1 MIIPYKVKNPPK
13 GFPYAT
19 VSLIGLNILVYLFTS
34 HSFLIIRP
42 EIIDAYAMQWGVSPF
57 YTFITSLFLHGSLSH
72 LLGNMLFLW
81 IFGPAVEDRLRVP
94 MYLFLYFLAGMS
106 GHVGQAAL
114 GVAGAYSVHVPSL
127 GASGCI
133 MGVLGAYWYLF
144 AWSPVCLFYW
154 IGLIWRGTF
163 EVAAIWVIGSYFVMD
178 LINGFLGR
186 AFHASG
192 GVANFAHVGGAL
204 VGALLVWSLH
214 YKRDSDKE
222 SKVKAVQADVKKFE
236 LLSCAELN
244 QLVAL
249 NPEDNDVLVHFA
261 RKAADYG
268 SADDMKYA
276 LQVNAQVVTRECPLE
291 VLKYLVEQNGSTE
304 SLDAGDLIYLGARGE
319 SAGRTEQAL
328 ACYHLVETKYPDSPD
343 LEMAWFRTAALLWRQ
358 QSNPQAALSK
368 INSLLEKYP
377 NGRLL
382 FQAEDMR
389 TDIQREI
396 SQAA

>member
-34 HSFLIIRP
+34 RSFLVIRP
-42 EIIDAYAMQWGVSPF
+42 EVIHAYAMQWGVSPF
-57 YTFITSLFLHGSLSH
+57 YTFFTSLFLHGGLAH

-106 GHVGQAAL
+106 GHVCQAAL

-154 IGLIWRGTF
+154 FWFRPGVF
-163 EVAAIWVIGSYFVMD
+163 EAAAVYVIGAYFVLD
-178 LINGFLGR
+178 VINGFMGR

-214 YKRDSDKE
+214 YKRDTDKE
-222 SKVKAVQADVKKFE
+222 SKVKAVQADVKKFD
-236 LLSCAELN
+236 LLSCAQLHE
-244 QLVAL
+244 LVAI

-268 SADDMKYA
+268 SADDLKYA
-276 LQVNAQVVTRECPLE
+276 LQVNAQAVTRECPLE
-291 VLKYLVEQNGSTE
+291 VLKYLAEQEGSTE

-319 SAGRTEQAL
+319 SAGRTEHAL
-328 ACYHLVETKYPDSPD
+328 FCYHLVETAYPNSPD
-343 LEMAWFRTAALLWRQ
+343 LEMAWFRIAALLWRQ
-358 QSNPQAALSK
+358 QSNPQAALRK
-368 INSLLEKYP
+368 IDSLLEMFP